1 MKNLILIRHAKSSW
15 DAPLIDHDR
24 PLCNRGINDAHLISE
39 AIKEI
44 LPKSNLIWSST
55 AKRASE
61 TAMIL
66 AQNIGWPHDQII
78 FDSKLY
84 TFDGSQLAKNIKNCE
99 DGYENVIV
107 FGHNDAIT
115 DFVNTF
121 GCLYVDNVPTCGVV
135 KISFDVKQWALIK
148 KGIVQK
154 TIFPRDIR
162 I

>member
-15 DAPLIDHDR
+15 EAPLRDHDR
-24 PLCNRGINDAHLISE
+24 PLSSRGINDAHLISK
-39 AIKEI
+39 AIMDI
-44 LPKSNLIWSST
+44 LPKSNFIWSST
-55 AKRASE
+55 AKRAKE

-66 AQNIGWPHDQII
+66 AQNIGWPLDQII
-78 FDSKLY
+78 FNSELY
-84 TFDGSQLAKNIKNCE
+84 TFEGHQLANIIKKCD

-115 DFVNTF
+115 DFVNIF
-121 GCLYVDNVPTCGVV
+121 GSLYVDNVPTCGVV
-135 KISFDVKQWALIK
+135 KISFDVKHWALIK